1 MQQNHARFYMADNSY
16 DSTDPISL
24 NILGVSDLVESKV
37 NRVSRAGGSAEE
49 GPKGQQINDLDLP
62 MDDDELLLLSV
73 EWVSQYTGYEG
84 KLRPKQENNARY
96 YIGDQNATASP
107 YVNDGIPIASNYI
120 FPAVETFLAAAL
132 AKNPDPV
139 VWSDATPEGQL
150 LSDKTSTMLEFHAN
164 QLSLRPKLAQAV
176 RQWSMNYLGV
186 LKHGWDKYEVNGE
199 EVGDIKLELR
209 PIKNFVFDTKGYV
222 DVDGDFIS
230 YLGERIRL
238 TAREMIEQFP
248 KHKAY
253 ITLQVDG
260 KLGTECVYTEWWTDE
275 FTFCTYMNIVL
286 EKHKN
291 QFFNYD
297 GKRNHFSK
305 PKKPY
310 TFMAVFTLG
319 TQPHDITG
327 LIEQNIPNQNLITKE
342 VHQLDY
348 NISRNNN
355 STAFSENNFN
365 QQTAKQATQAWIK
378 GHNVLV
384 PPGVPIN
391 EAIVNFPITPI
402 PDSMFTFIA
411 NNIQA
416 LQHSFGTEGLSAQPQ
431 NEETTARGMILN
443 QQRDNSR
450 IGGAINER
458 IEQCAKNIFNWW
470 VQEYHVFY
478 DVKHFAAI
486 LGTLQAVEYNELSS
500 SDYDRQVMVT
510 VAPDSLKPK
519 DELTAMNQAQALWDA
534 GALGLKT
541 FLKLQKV
548 SDVQEATEDAL
559 VWKLGVAQYIQMN
572 FPELA
577 QQLQQGGQSAQG
589 GAPQGAQPPVQGE
602 PVNTGGEPPNAALN
616 QVSLPK

>member
-1 MQQNHARFYMADNSY
+1 MADNSF

-24 NILGVSDLVESKV
+24 NILGVTDLVSSKV
-37 NRVSRAGGSAEE
+37 NRTHRSAGSNEE
-49 GPKGQQINDLDLP
+49 GPKGQEVDDLELSMSDE
-62 MDDDELLLLSV
+62 ELLFLSV
-73 EWVSQYTGYEG
+73 DWVAQYTGYEG
-84 KLRPKQENNARY
+84 RMRPKQEANAHY
-96 YIGDQNATASP
+96 YIGDQQSMSLP
-107 YVNDGIPIASNYI
+107 YVFDGVPIASNYI

-139 VWSDATPEGQL
+139 VWSDGTPEGQE
-150 LSDKTSTMLEFHAN
+150 LSDRVSTMLEFHADA
-164 QLSLRPKLAQAV
+164 LSLRPKLAQMV

-186 LKHGWDKYEVNGE
+186 LKHGWDKYKVDGE

-222 DVDGDFIS
+222 DVDGDFIG
-230 YLGERIRL
+230 YLGERIKL
-238 TAREMIEQFP
+238 TARELCDLFP
-248 KHKAY
+248 DHKAY
-253 ITLQVDG
+253 ITLDVAG
-260 KLGTECVYTEWWTDE
+260 KMGTECVYTEWWTDE
-275 FTFCTYMNIVL
+275 YTFCTYMDVIL
-286 EKHKN
+286 DKTKN
-291 QFFNYD
+291 PNFNYKK
-297 GKRNHFSK
+297 GKRNHFAK

-310 TFMAVFTLG
+310 TFFSVFTLG
-319 TQPHDITG
+319 NQPHDITS

-342 VHQLDY
+342 THQLDY

-384 PPGVPIN
+384 PPGVPIT

-402 PDSMFTFIA
+402 PDSFFTMRD

-431 NEETTARGMILN
+431 NEDTTARGMILN

-458 IEQCAKNIFNWW
+458 IEQVAKNVFNWW
-470 VQEYHVFY
+470 VQMYHVHY
-478 DVKHFAAI
+478 DVKHFASI
-486 LGTLQAVEYNELSS
+486 LGMLKAVEYTELSS
-500 SDYDRQVMVT
+500 SMFDRQVMVS
-510 VAPDSLKPK
+510 VASDSMKPK
-519 DELTAMNQAQALWDA
+519 DELTAMNQAQSLWDA

-541 FLKLQKV
+541 FLKMQKISNV
-548 SDVQEATEDAL
+548 EEATEDAL
-559 VWKLGVAQYIQMN
+559 VWKLGVAQYIQLN

-577 QQLQQGGQSAQG
+577 QQLQGGQPQPAG
-589 GAPQGAQPPVQGE
+589 GAPQGSTATPTQGE
-602 PVNTGGEPPNAALN
+602 PVNTGGEPPNASLS
-616 QVSLPK
+616 QVKLPQ